1 MGTAVR
7 AQADHGACA
16 GQQHIGG
23 EVKESRGGGEAE
35 MLTGVTMFSS
45 ERKSL
50 RWPAA
55 VQTAHCSS
63 GRGYGGEAQRKKR
76 RGAWAV
82 LIDKNGGGSGPRW
95 QWWLKNWRGAAAV
108 RLPTSMG
115 GRGEEEGHTPGGQ
128 GGPSRVWHVARWR
141 EGPGADSGMGV
152 AGAGGGVAASRGAA
166 SVGLWAAGGVAAGPA

>member
-63 GRGYGGEAQRKKR
+63 GRGYGGEARRKKR
-76 RGAWAV
+76 RG
-82 LIDKNGGGSGPRW
+82 
-95 QWWLKNWRGAAAV
+95 RGQCSSTRMA
-108 RLPTSMG
+108 
-115 GRGEEEGHTPGGQ
+115 
-128 GGPSRVWHVARWR
+128 
-141 EGPGADSGMGV
+141 
-152 AGAGGGVAASRGAA
+152 
-166 SVGLWAAGGVAAGPA
+166 VAAGLGGNGGL